1 MRCFKCVKILQHAT
15 IPSHIWD
22 GMDINAK
29 NILAYLITF
38 LSPSIRYLFL
48 RFQHADAIDH
58 HTTLCQSS
66 HHATPVCL
74 IWWICS
80 HHATLV
86 WSHHATP
93 ISSHHWP
100 PPCHAGLFDHYITPS
115 WSLSGSKMQVC
126 VDGCGFVWFGGCG
139 FVLVVGLGCGF
150 VWFGGFGMW
159 VCECGG
165 LLWIFYL
172 FIFFII
178 LRWHWWMWVCAGGGC
193 RWCCGSGCWWPL
205 LRQWWLCRYCCWW
218 WQGGVNILF

>member
-1 MRCFKCVKILQHAT
+1 MRCSKCVKILQHAT

-58 HTTLCQSS
+58 HTTLCRSS

-115 WSLSGSKMQVC
+115 RSLSGSKMQVC
-126 VDGCGFVWFGGCG
+126 VDGCGFV
-139 FVLVVGLGCGF
+139 LVVAVG
-150 VWFGGFGMW
+150 VVVAVVVGG
-159 VCECGG
+159 
-165 LLWIFYL
+165 
-172 FIFFII
+172 
-178 LRWHWWMWVCAGGGC
+178 R
-193 RWCCGSGCWWPL
+193 CCGSGGCAVIVVDDDREEWIYYFNL
-205 LRQWWLCRYCCWW
+205 
-218 WQGGVNILF
+218 